1 MQCGNIVF
9 VAYLSSYGS
18 GYSVFKTS
26 SYTLG
31 GRSLDYAS
39 IKSSTDNS
47 LTWSQA
53 QGACISLGY
62 TGLAIPDTANTA
74 QMLFDNFFVLT

>member
-1 MQCGNIVF
+1 MF

-18 GYSVFKTS
+18 GYSVYKTS

-39 IKSSTDNS
+39 IKNTDNS

-53 QGACISLGY
+53 QGACVALGY
-62 TGLAIPDTANTA
+62 AGLAVTDTANTA
-74 QMLFDNFFVLT
+74 QMLFDNFFILT